1 MMAGFNLL
9 KRTVRCLSYVCIG
22 AALVLAAPGSA
33 EADAKGGAIDLMFV
47 VDNSGSMK
55 KNDPDFITP
64 KVVNAF
70 ARQLPQNTHMGM
82 VLFDRSARLLIPL
95 ASMETGRARQKWAD
109 SLARIDY
116 KGQFTNSAVGFE
128 RALYELKAK
137 GREQAQKGI
146 VFITD
151 GITDTGDPRKDQ
163 ELNQWLRQEFAS
175 ESRDVGVRI
184 FGIAFTDA
192 ADFVLIQA
200 LASRTDGEYYRTYD
214 ASEIG
219 GVLDDILTYLK
230 PPKPLPPQAP
240 QPLAALPAP
249 KTEPPPDDT
258 QQSGMENDEDKT
270 SGGDKASGID
280 IFNLILALLTTG
292 VAVGIAFLYVKQ
304 YRSKRKHDQEAAVEQ
319 NQPEAYLEDLDRVTS
334 AETERIKITKRHTTI
349 GRDQR
354 NDITIVKPT
363 ISSFHATID
372 FRNYAYYIEDQRST
386 NGTKL
391 NGKALQANTSVR
403 LKSGDSIDFST
414 FHFKFSIPE
423 QMPFGETVMVSM
435 TALEGPES
443 GSTVVIDLAG
453 ENSEQGL
460 ISCMQNH
467 LLQLYSMG
475 QKYKQ
480 FAANFFTYQTL
491 ETIAAKAHENLKKTE
506 TDGRQYCT
514 PVVENRTFYLVCS
527 LPVPIEEAVEW
538 YHTNHQGFTKF
549 IMQWIRSTNYESAQ
563 CDQLCVFTFGQDPA
577 TWASLTIVPTH
588 EEDDP
593 VEIISVDFL
602 SEEEKAM
609 LALDFDNHGRV
620 M

>member
-1 MMAGFNLL
+1 MKAGPKSL
-9 KRTVRCLSYVCIG
+9 KRTVRCLHCLTIG
-22 AALVLAAPGSA
+22 LALLCPGLISA
-33 EADAKGGAIDLMFV
+33 EAGAESPAIDLMFV
-47 VDNSGSMK
+47 VDNSGSMR
-55 KNDPDFITP
+55 KNDPEFNTP

-70 ARQLPQNTHMGM
+70 ARQLPQDAHMGM
-82 VLFDRSARLLIPL
+82 VLFDRSAKLLVPL
-95 ASMETGRARQKWAD
+95 GPMDSDQAQQQWAASL
-109 SLARIDY
+109 SRIDY

-128 RALYELKAK
+128 RALYELKTK
-137 GREQAQKGI
+137 GRKGVQRGI

-151 GITDTGDPRKDQ
+151 GITDTGDVRKDQ

-175 ESRDVGVRI
+175 ESRDQGVRI

-214 ASEIG
+214 ASEIL
-219 GVLDDILTYLK
+219 GVLDDILASLK
-230 PPKPLPPQAP
+230 PPKPMPPQAP
-240 QPLAALPAP
+240 QPLTALPEP
-249 KTEPPPDDT
+249 QRQPTPETVPTEIEEKEET
-258 QQSGMENDEDKT
+258 
-270 SGGDKASGID
+270 ASGID
-280 IFNLILALLTTG
+280 LFNLVLALLTTG

-304 YRSKRKHDQEAAVEQ
+304 YRAKRKYDQEEEIEHKQ
-319 NQPEAYLEDLDRVTS
+319 TEAYLDDLDRVTS
-334 AETERIKITKRHTTI
+334 PAAERIEIKKRHTTI

-363 ISSFHATID
+363 ISSFHATIE
-372 FRNYAYYIEDQRST
+372 FRNHAYYLEDQRST

-391 NGKALQANTSVR
+391 NGQTLQANTSVR

-414 FHFKFSIPE
+414 FHFKFTIPE

-453 ENSEQGL
+453 ADSEQGL

-480 FAANFFTYQTL
+480 FAANYFTYEIL
-491 ETIAAKAHENLKKTE
+491 ETIAGKAHENLKKTE
-506 TDGRQYCT
+506 ADGKQYCASI
-514 PVVENRTFYLVCS
+514 VRNRTFYLVCS
-527 LPVPIEEAVEW
+527 LPVPISSAVEW
-538 YHTNHQGFTKF
+538 YQTNHQGFTKF

-563 CDQLCVFTFGQDPA
+563 CDQFCVFTFGQDPA

-602 SEEEKAM
+602 SEEEKGM

>member
-1 MMAGFNLL
+1 MMVGL
-9 KRTVRCLSYVCIG
+9 KSLMRTARCLCCLYIG
-22 AALVLAAPGSA
+22 IAMLWPGIGSA
-33 EADAKGGAIDLMFV
+33 AAESRNPAIDLMFV
-47 VDNSGSMK
+47 VDNSGSMR
-55 KNDPDFITP
+55 KNDPEFITP

-70 ARQLPQNTHMGM
+70 ARQLPQNAHMGM
-82 VLFDRSARLLIPL
+82 VLFDRSAKLLEPL
-95 ASMETGRARQKWAD
+95 TSMDTDQAQQRWAASL
-109 SLARIDY
+109 SRIDY

-128 RALYELKAK
+128 RALYELKDK
-137 GREQAQKGI
+137 GRKEAQKGI

-163 ELNQWLRQEFAS
+163 ELNQWLRQDFAA
-175 ESRDVGVRI
+175 ESKELGVRI

-200 LASRTDGEYYRTYD
+200 LASRTEGEYYRTYD
-214 ASEIG
+214 ASEIL
-219 GVLDDILTYLK
+219 GVLDDILTYLQ

-240 QPLAALPAP
+240 QPLATLPEPQKQTASEAERIE
-249 KTEPPPDDT
+249 TEKHDDA
-258 QQSGMENDEDKT
+258 T
-270 SGGDKASGID
+270 SGVDL
-280 IFNLILALLTTG
+280 FNLILALLTTA
-292 VAVGIAFLYVKQ
+292 VALGIAFLYVKQ
-304 YRSKRKHDQEAAVEQ
+304 YRSKRKSDEEEAGRRK
-319 NQPEAYLEDLDRVTS
+319 QPEAYLEDLDRVTGQ
-334 AETERIKITKRHTTI
+334 EKNRIEITKRHTTI

-363 ISSFHATID
+363 ISSFHATIE
-372 FRNYAYYIEDQRST
+372 FKNVAYYIEDQRST

-391 NGKALQANTSVR
+391 NGKTLQANLPLR

-423 QMPFGETVMVSM
+423 QMPFGETVMVST

-443 GSTVVIDLAG
+443 GSTVVIDLNG
-453 ENSEQGL
+453 DDSEQGL
-460 ISCMQNH
+460 ISCMQSH

-475 QKYKQ
+475 PKYKQ
-480 FAANFFTYQTL
+480 FAANFFPYEIL
-491 ETIAAKAHENLKKTE
+491 EAIATKAHENLKKSE
-506 TDGRQYCT
+506 ADGKQYCASL
-514 PVVENRTFYLVCS
+514 VKRKTFYLVCS
-527 LPVPIEEAVEW
+527 LPVPVSGAVEW
-538 YHTNHQGFTKF
+538 YNTNHQGFTKF

-577 TWASLTIVPTH
+577 TWASLTIVPTN

-602 SEEEKAM
+602 SEEEKGL
-609 LALDFDNHGRV
+609 LALDFDHHGRV